1 MKNLKRPTQKIAT
14 NRGGLRETGMMI
26 SSPWNPNRELS
37 FTDIV
42 VREFEKLVDMG
53 NISPVDYSRAID
65 LARRQTRILNAIYSK
80 SATGLQQAVLFILRQ
95 LPKL

>member
-1 MKNLKRPTQKIAT
+1 MKRNKLSVRKVAT
-14 NRGGLRETGMMI
+14 KQVGLRETGMI
-26 SSPWNPNRELS
+26 SGPWNPNRELS

-42 VREFEKLVDMG
+42 VREFEKLVDIG
-53 NISPVDYSRAID
+53 NISSVDYSRAID